1 MKKFVVKLEL
11 SKKSVPQKIDSG
23 KSVVLAMTANPNFTT
38 PVPPLVDITAATLA
52 LEKAANDVEAQGG
65 GTLLTAIMHEKE
77 DAFDTKMT
85 ALGNYV
91 DGVATGSETI
101 ILSAGME
108 TKKQNAPIGIPAEVT
123 GLEAKGGPLTGEVS
137 LRWKSVKG
145 ARTYVIYITEDIN
158 NTASFRII
166 GHSTRAKF
174 PAQNLISGNQYW
186 FKVEAIGS
194 AGTGHASDPAMA
206 HAAF

>member
-11 SKKSVPQKIDSG
+11 SKKSVLQKIDSG

-38 PVPPLVDITAATLA
+38 PVPPLVDITAVTLA
-52 LEKAANDVEAQGG
+52 LEKASNDVEAQGG

-77 DAFDTKMT
+77 NDFDTKMT

-91 DGVATGSETI
+91 DGVAMGSETI

-123 GLEAKGGPLTGEVS
+123 GLEAKGGPLTGEIS

-145 ARTYVIYITEDIN
+145 AKTYVIYTTEDIN
-158 NTASFRII
+158 STASFRII

-174 PAQNLISGNQYW
+174 SAENLTSGNLYW